1 MKKLMIVILSLC
13 LLSVQAFAEE
23 PEDDTVDSYPVGSYV
38 DEAGNVYSPDGELL
52 SPGTTPAAEPSV
64 VFEDESPVVEAATSQ
79 TAAPVYRVVD
89 LRPLPMSDF
98 SLRSAGLKDIIVS
111 IFGSYEPVTQETV
124 VTETIDGS
132 TVETVIRT
140 VAPGLAGVDFEWI
153 GSVLMFGVVLFCLG
167 KLLGGMVK

>member
-23 PEDDTVDSYPVGSYV
+23 PENDTTDPYPVGSYV
-38 DEAGNVYSPDGELL
+38 DESGNVYSSDGELL
-52 SPGTTPAAEPSV
+52 SPGTTPASEPSV
-64 VFEDESPVVEAATSQ
+64 VLEDESPVVEASTPQA
-79 TAAPVYRVVD
+79 AAPVYRVVD
-89 LRPLPMSDF
+89 LRPIPMSDF
-98 SLRSAGLKDIIVS
+98 SLRSVGLKDIIVS

-124 VTETIDGS
+124 ITETIDGS

-153 GSVLMFGVVLFCLG
+153 GSVLLFGVVLFCFG
-167 KLLGGMVK
+167 KLVGGIVR

>member
-1 MKKLMIVILSLC
+1 MKKFMILILSLC

-23 PEDDTVDSYPVGSYV
+23 PENDTTDPYPVGSYV
-38 DEAGNVYSPDGELL
+38 DEAGNVYSSDGELL
-52 SPGTTPAAEPSV
+52 SPGTTPAAEPAV
-64 VFEDESPVVEAATSQ
+64 VLEDESSVVETSTPQ
-79 TAAPVYRVVD
+79 SAAPVYRVVD
-89 LRPLPMSDF
+89 LRPIPMSNF
-98 SLRSAGLKDIIVS
+98 SLRSVGLKDIIVS

-124 VTETIDGS
+124 ITETIDGS

-153 GSVLMFGVVLFCLG
+153 GSVLLFGVVLLCLG